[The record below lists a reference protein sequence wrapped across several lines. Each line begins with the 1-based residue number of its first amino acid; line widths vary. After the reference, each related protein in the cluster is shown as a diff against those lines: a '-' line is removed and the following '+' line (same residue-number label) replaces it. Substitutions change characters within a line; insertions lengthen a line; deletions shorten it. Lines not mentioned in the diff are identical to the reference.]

1 MLTIKVTLH
10 SNDRQ
15 SVDTLIA
22 VKDIQDYNANSIKYK
37 QYALSKICTERGWRY
52 SDLTKYGYNKISVK
66 VHNKQIY

>member
-22 VKDIQDYNANSIKYK
+22 VKDIQDYNANRINYK
-37 QYALSKICTERGWRY
+37 QYALSKICTEHGWRY
-52 SDLTKYGYNKISVK
+52 SDLTKYGYTKISVK
-66 VHNKQIY
+66 VHNRQIY

>member
-15 SVDTLIA
+15 SIDTLIA
-22 VKDIQDYNANSIKYK
+22 VKDIQDYNTNRIKYQ

-52 SDLTKYGYNKISVK
+52 SDLTKYGYTKISVK